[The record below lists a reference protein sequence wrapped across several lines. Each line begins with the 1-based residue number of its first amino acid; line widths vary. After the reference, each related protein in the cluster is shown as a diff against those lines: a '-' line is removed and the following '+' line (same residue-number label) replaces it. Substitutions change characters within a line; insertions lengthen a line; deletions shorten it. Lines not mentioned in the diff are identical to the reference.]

1 MSDPRARGKPDR
13 GYGPVRDHGVRK
25 SGPYQRDGEKKEKE
39 RPSRTLFIRN
49 IDYSVSGDELQKI
62 CEAFGQIKKFF
73 PLIEKRGMTFVTYF
87 DSRDAER
94 ARKDLQDRKFNGRP
108 VDVHYAL
115 PKDTDA
121 EQDENT
127 GTLFVT
133 VRNASSPPD
142 NHEIRTFFEQWGQ
155 IREVRDCKNSAFQKF
170 VEYYDLRDSEK
181 AYTEAQDKSFQDGY
195 FDIRYAFLQGSKD
208 KKEPRQDRS
217 PPRNQNPPPL
227 PMSGVPLQAYPGNIP
242 LDLSSLAGAYAL
254 YPGLLGTAPLANLGQ
269 LGGQMGGTQMGGG
282 QMGGMSSLPQ
292 MSAPFTGLPNV
303 PLQQQGSGYG
313 APQQSSYQPAPS
325 TSQYSAA
332 LASSGGTGASANTAQ
347 LQQLMAL
354 LLQQQQTNQQQQ
366 QQQQY
371 RS

>member
-155 IREVRDCKNSAFQKF
+155 IREVAFQKF

-242 LDLSSLAGAYAL
+242 LDLSSLAVSDGRNVFSAADD
-254 YPGLLGTAPLANLGQ
+254 
-269 LGGQMGGTQMGGG
+269 
-282 QMGGMSSLPQ
+282 
-292 MSAPFTGLPNV
+292 APFTGLPNV

-366 QQQQY
+366 QY